1 MKELSCD
8 FNENTISLTT
18 VMSVLLLRKE
28 QL

>member
-1 MKELSCD
+1 MKELSRD